1 MWQSG
6 RMRRRSSLPIVVA
19 GLLPVVVAVPGLFL
33 GVLQIADGLKTR
45 PAGGVV
51 GLGLVLG
58 FWLVLGSLFVI
69 CVTALL
75 TGAALDI
82 RDLRNDRV
90 VPDRAA

>member
-1 MWQSG
+1 MWQSR
-6 RMRRRSSLPIVVA
+6 RMRHRSSLPIVAA
-19 GLLPVVVAVPGLFL
+19 GLLPVLVSVPGIYL
-33 GVLQIADGLKTR
+33 GVLQIADGLRAR

-69 CVTALL
+69 CLTALL
-75 TGAALDI
+75 TGVALDI

-90 VPDRAA
+90 VPNHSA